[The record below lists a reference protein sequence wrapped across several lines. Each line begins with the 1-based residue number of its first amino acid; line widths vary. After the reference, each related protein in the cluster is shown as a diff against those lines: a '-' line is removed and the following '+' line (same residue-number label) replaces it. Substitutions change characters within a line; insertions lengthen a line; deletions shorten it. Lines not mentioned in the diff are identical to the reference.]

1 MKKNLSRIIITVVLI
16 VLSLY
21 FLYPTYQDYTLNKEL
36 KGLTGQDSI
45 DFLDKN
51 NLSLL
56 NARDKRL
63 KLGLDLK
70 GGMYVVMDVDVVK
83 LLEDMAK
90 KKDDQLTVILAEV
103 KEASKNNEELIL
115 ETFKIKLNDKGL
127 TLKSYY
133 GELRDSDAEVEL
145 TAEIDNALD
154 RAVEIVRN
162 RVDQYGV
169 AEPQIQKIGNSRII
183 VELPGVSN
191 PEEVRKLL
199 EGTALLEFKLVY
211 DPQATV
217 KIMEAINT
225 VLVGDTTASSDS
237 TTSSKLSDSLKSK
250 SESITSK
257 DSSENSAA
265 SKKDSLN
272 KVKEKSVAETKKDTA
287 KDKKDLTA
295 KKDSLSKD
303 TKDKKDT
310 NAKSSDTNLASTD
323 SASESDTTDK
333 TQLTEE
339 EFKAKYPF
347 FTLLVINQESG
358 TADGYV
364 KDSDKEKIERILNRE
379 DVKAVIP
386 SDMQFAWSNRTFES
400 EGEKIHVL
408 YAVKKD
414 AELTGK
420 VITDAR
426 SNIDPTSNT
435 PIVTMEMDSEGASDW
450 ARITGA
456 NINKRIAIV
465 LDNVVYS
472 APNVRNKITGGN
484 SQIEGM
490 ANVQEAKLL
499 EIVLKAGA
507 LPAPVKIIEERSI
520 GPSLGEDSIRSGV
533 FSSVAALIL
542 VALFMIFYYRF
553 GGSIADVALL
563 INFLIILGFMA
574 SLKATL
580 TLPGIAGLILSIGMS
595 VDTNVLIFERIREEL
610 SSGKPL
616 RTAVDLGYKRAFS
629 AIIDSHLTSLITGVI
644 LYQFGSGPI
653 QGFAL
658 TLIFGLL
665 ANLFTAI
672 VITHYIF
679 DIMIEKGK
687 KVSFG

>member
-1 MKKNLSRIIITVVLI
+1 MKKNLTRIIITI
-16 VLSLY
+16 VMILLSIY
-21 FLYPTYQDYTLNKEL
+21 FLYPTYQDYVLNKEL
-36 KGLTGQDSI
+36 SKLSGQDSI
-45 DFLDKN
+45 NFVDQN
-51 NLSLL
+51 NLKLI

-90 KKDDQLTVILAEV
+90 KKDEQLTAILAEV
-103 KEASKNNEELIL
+103 KESSKNSEELIL
-115 ETFKIKLNDKGL
+115 ETFKIKLKDKGL
-127 TLKSYY
+127 NLKSYY
-133 GELRDSDAEVEL
+133 GELRDTEGDVESKL
-145 TAEIDNALD
+145 SKEIDNALD

-199 EGTALLEFKLVY
+199 EGTALLEFKLIY

-217 KIMEAINT
+217 KVMEAINK
-225 VLVGDTTASSDS
+225 VLVGDTTSSTDSS
-237 TTSSKLSDSLKSK
+237 TTSIPKDSLTTKN
-250 SESITSK
+250 ESVTSI
-257 DSSENSAA
+257 DSVKNSAA
-265 SKKDSLN
+265 SKKDSLS
-272 KVKEKSVAETKKDTA
+272 KSKNNITGN
-287 KDKKDLTA
+287 
-295 KKDSLSKD
+295 KKDSLKE
-303 TKDKKDT
+303 KKNIADKKDT
-310 NAKSSDTNLASTD
+310 SKNKNDTSKKTDTSLTSTD
-323 SASESDTTDK
+323 SSASDSTDNS
-333 TQLTEE
+333 QLSEE

-347 FTLLVINQESG
+347 FTLVALNQESG

-364 KDSDKEKIERILNRE
+364 KDSDKERVERILKRE
-379 DVKAVIP
+379 DIKAIMP
-386 SDMQFAWSNRTFES
+386 SDIQFAWSNRTFES
-400 EGEKIHVL
+400 AGEKIHIL

-420 VITDAR
+420 VIVDAK
-426 SNIDPTSNT
+426 SNIDPSSNS
-435 PIVTMEMDSEGASDW
+435 PVVSMEMNSEGASDW

-472 APNVRNKITGGN
+472 APNVKSKITGGN

-520 GPSLGEDSIRSGV
+520 GPSLGEDSIRSGI
-533 FSSVAALIL
+533 FSSLAALIL

-553 GGSIADVALL
+553 GGTIADVALL
-563 INFLIILGFMA
+563 INMLVILGVMA
-574 SLKATL
+574 SMKATL

-595 VDTNVLIFERIREEL
+595 VDTNVLIFERIREEMAA
-610 SSGKPL
+610 GKPL
-616 RTAVDLGYKRAFS
+616 RTAVDLGYKKAFS
-629 AIIDSHLTSLITGVI
+629 AIIDSHLTSIITGII

-658 TLIFGLL
+658 TLIFGLF

-687 KVSFG
+687 QISFG